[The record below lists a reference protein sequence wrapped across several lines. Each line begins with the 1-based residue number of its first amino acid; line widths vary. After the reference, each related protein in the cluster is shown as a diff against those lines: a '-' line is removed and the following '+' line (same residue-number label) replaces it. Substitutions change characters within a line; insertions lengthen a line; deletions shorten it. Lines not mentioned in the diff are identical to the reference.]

1 MQRLP
6 NNTTVSTSRIFSNP
20 ATPLRSS
27 HSLHLRH
34 SVTDAYTKLKA
45 PDTDAVEVMPLLR
58 AVIHECH
65 RFLLFYPDPSEL
77 IMQPLHPPPP
87 EPKSSKRTGN
97 SMNSPSLRQC
107 SQNGKDAT
115 RSEEPASSPKEPE
128 SPRSDHQLVPVSH
141 PLVQPPSFDSSNS
154 NMEQPTAFH
163 AILGITL
170 FLFGNLM
177 AHDPS
182 LALEGESASPTA
194 YWLAALDVFET
205 GENLPS
211 RTDPDMSDAPEDW
224 RMAVVW
230 GRTLVCL
237 ADVKITRSIK
247 APHGNLAFL
256 SSQASFT
263 AEDEPD
269 WSPNSPFHAIASRR
283 PPVTRRMTL
292 TSASAHDLMVL
303 AMDQFSRGILHMPR
317 RVPPPTGNSPQSLLT
332 IGPCF
337 SRAGEL
343 FAIASEVLGV
353 AERLD
358 SPEDRHHF
366 SLGADSIFNQ
376 VSKSSSGSDPEW
388 STRVALS
395 RGRCWLN
402 MASSKIEE
410 YEAAIE
416 QGDDNILSSPQVEET
431 REELSTGLFNSY
443 PWTNS
448 LQTDEPLSVPAIEF
462 FECAKNA
469 DPSTISEDELAPL
482 RPLVSGNFISFMVA
496 SPAGRPYLWN
506 SNPLIAR

>member
-1 MQRLP
+1 M
-6 NNTTVSTSRIFSNP
+6 I
-20 ATPLRSS
+20 A
-27 HSLHLRH
+27 
-34 SVTDAYTKLKA
+34 
-45 PDTDAVEVMPLLR
+45 
-58 AVIHECH
+58 
-65 RFLLFYPDPSEL
+65 
-77 IMQPLHPPPP
+77 
-87 EPKSSKRTGN
+87 
-97 SMNSPSLRQC
+97 
-107 SQNGKDAT
+107 
-115 RSEEPASSPKEPE
+115 
-128 SPRSDHQLVPVSH
+128 
-141 PLVQPPSFDSSNS
+141 
-154 NMEQPTAFH
+154 EQPTAFH

-170 FLFGNLM
+170 FLFGNLI

-211 RTDPDMSDAPEDW
+211 RTDPKMCDAPEDW

-247 APHGNLAFL
+247 AAQGNLNCL
-256 SSQASFT
+256 NSQACFT

-269 WSPNSPFHAIASRR
+269 WSPDSPFHAIASRR

-317 RVPPPTGNSPQSLLT
+317 RVPPPTGDSRQGPLT
-332 IGPCF
+332 IGPHF

-358 SPEDRHHF
+358 SPDDRHRF
-366 SLGADSIFNQ
+366 SHWANSIFNQ
-376 VSKSSSGSDPEW
+376 VSKSSPGMDTEW

-402 MASSKIEE
+402 MASSRIEE
-410 YEAAIE
+410 YEGAIE
-416 QGDDNILSSPQVEET
+416 RGDDNILNSPQVAET
-431 REELSTGLFNSY
+431 REELARGLFAS
-443 PWTNS
+443 PQADS
-448 LQTDEPLSVPAIEF
+448 LRADDSFAPAIEF
-462 FECAKNA
+462 FELAKGAN
-469 DPSTISEDELAPL
+469 PSTISEDELAPL
-482 RPLVSGNFISFMVA
+482 RPLVSRNFS
-496 SPAGRPYLWN
+496 SEL
-506 SNPLIAR
+506 ST

>member
-1 MQRLP
+1 MI
-6 NNTTVSTSRIFSNP
+6 S
-20 ATPLRSS
+20 
-27 HSLHLRH
+27 
-34 SVTDAYTKLKA
+34 
-45 PDTDAVEVMPLLR
+45 LLR
-58 AVIHECH
+58 AVVHECH

-77 IMQPLHPPPP
+77 IMEPPPP
-87 EPKSSKRTGN
+87 SSGQKAGKRSGNNSSSGRQSSKK
-97 SMNSPSLRQC
+97 
-107 SQNGKDAT
+107 GKDTARLEDLATFPNETGRPRLDTYKVPST
-115 RSEEPASSPKEPE
+115 RSDAI
-128 SPRSDHQLVPVSH
+128 L
-141 PLVQPPSFDSSNS
+141 SFDSSS
-154 NMEQPTAFH
+154 SIAEQPTAFH

-177 AHDPS
+177 AYDPS

-211 RTDPDMSDAPEDW
+211 RTDPKMCNAAEDW

-247 APHGNLAFL
+247 TIQGNLGCL
-256 SSQASFT
+256 DPQPSFT

-269 WSPNSPFHAIASRR
+269 WSPDSPFHAIASRR

-317 RVPPPTGNSPQSLLT
+317 RVPPSTGDLRQSALT
-332 IGPCF
+332 IGPYF

-343 FAIASEVLGV
+343 FAIASEVVGV

-358 SPEDRHHF
+358 SPEDRHRF
-366 SLGADSIFNQ
+366 SLWADSIFNQ
-376 VSKSSSGSDPEW
+376 VSKSICETDTEW
-388 STRVALS
+388 STRVALA

-410 YEAAIE
+410 FEAIME
-416 QGDDNILSSPQVEET
+416 QGDDTILTSPQVEET
-431 REELSTGLFNSY
+431 REELSTG
-443 PWTNS
+443 
-448 LQTDEPLSVPAIEF
+448 
-462 FECAKNA
+462 
-469 DPSTISEDELAPL
+469 
-482 RPLVSGNFISFMVA
+482 
-496 SPAGRPYLWN
+496 
-506 SNPLIAR
+506 

>member
-1 MQRLP
+1 MI
-6 NNTTVSTSRIFSNP
+6 T
-20 ATPLRSS
+20 
-27 HSLHLRH
+27 
-34 SVTDAYTKLKA
+34 
-45 PDTDAVEVMPLLR
+45 
-58 AVIHECH
+58 
-65 RFLLFYPDPSEL
+65 
-77 IMQPLHPPPP
+77 
-87 EPKSSKRTGN
+87 
-97 SMNSPSLRQC
+97 
-107 SQNGKDAT
+107 
-115 RSEEPASSPKEPE
+115 
-128 SPRSDHQLVPVSH
+128 
-141 PLVQPPSFDSSNS
+141 
-154 NMEQPTAFH
+154 EQPTAFH

-170 FLFGNLM
+170 FLFGNLI

-211 RTDPDMSDAPEDW
+211 RTDPKMSDAPEDW

-247 APHGNLAFL
+247 AAQGKLDCLN
-256 SSQASFT
+256 SQACFT

-269 WSPNSPFHAIASRR
+269 WSPDSPFHAIASRR

-317 RVPPPTGNSPQSLLT
+317 RVPTSTGDSRQCALT
-332 IGPCF
+332 TGPYF

-358 SPEDRHHF
+358 SPEDRHRF
-366 SLGADSIFNQ
+366 SLWADSIFNQ
-376 VSKSSSGSDPEW
+376 VSKSSSGTDTEW

-402 MASSKIEE
+402 MAASKIEE
-410 YEAAIE
+410 CEGAME
-416 QGDDNILSSPQVEET
+416 RGDDAILSSPQAAEA
-431 REELSTGLFNSY
+431 REELATGSLRLSRA
-443 PWTNS
+443 NS
-448 LQTDEPLSVPAIEF
+448 LR
-462 FECAKNA
+462 A
-469 DPSTISEDELAPL
+469 D
-482 RPLVSGNFISFMVA
+482 
-496 SPAGRPYLWN
+496 
-506 SNPLIAR
+506 

>member
-1 MQRLP
+1 MFPTWKGNDDPSGGSGYLSEGGGI
-6 NNTTVSTSRIFSNP
+6 TKVSSRTP
-20 ATPLRSS
+20 APTLLSACTNTPLLCSS
-27 HSLHLRH
+27 I
-34 SVTDAYTKLKA
+34 T
-45 PDTDAVEVMPLLR
+45 
-58 AVIHECH
+58 
-65 RFLLFYPDPSEL
+65 
-77 IMQPLHPPPP
+77 
-87 EPKSSKRTGN
+87 
-97 SMNSPSLRQC
+97 
-107 SQNGKDAT
+107 
-115 RSEEPASSPKEPE
+115 
-128 SPRSDHQLVPVSH
+128 
-141 PLVQPPSFDSSNS
+141 
-154 NMEQPTAFH
+154 EQPTAFH

-211 RTDPDMSDAPEDW
+211 RTDPKMSDAPEDW

-237 ADVKITRSIK
+237 ADVKISRSIK
-247 APHGNLAFL
+247 AAEGNF
-256 SSQASFT
+256 ASLDSHACFT

-269 WSPNSPFHAIASRR
+269 WSPDSPFHAIASRR

-317 RVPPPTGNSPQSLLT
+317 RVPPQVGGPRQNALT
-332 IGPCF
+332 IGPRF
-337 SRAGEL
+337 SRPGEL

-358 SPEDRHHF
+358 SSEDRHRF
-366 SLGADSIFNQ
+366 SLWADSIFNQ
-376 VSKSSSGSDPEW
+376 VSKSSPETDTVW

-410 YEAAIE
+410 YEAVME
-416 QGDDNILSSPQVEET
+416 QGDDTILSSPQVEET
-431 REELSTGLFNSY
+431 REELSTGLFFS
-443 PWTNS
+443 S
-448 LQTDEPLSVPAIEF
+448 LDRSCLNLRLIPAIEF
-462 FECAKNA
+462 FERAKSA
-469 DPSTISEDELAPL
+469 DPFTIGQDELAPL
-482 RPLVSGNFISFMVA
+482 RPLVGEGLQEVITGWTFLPTF
-496 SPAGRPYLWN
+496 P
-506 SNPLIAR
+506 IAR

>member
-1 MQRLP
+1 MTKSSS
-6 NNTTVSTSRIFSNP
+6 TT
-20 ATPLRSS
+20 AHGS
-27 HSLHLRH
+27 HPTGQVCTFEDWQDIKELF
-34 SVTDAYTKLKA
+34 AKA
-45 PDTDAVEVMPLLR
+45 AEQYNETDAVEAMPLLR

-77 IMQPLHPPPP
+77 ILQPSCPPSPDQ
-87 EPKSSKRTGN
+87 KRSVTK
-97 SMNSPSLRQC
+97 SPSQRQHP
-107 SQNGKDAT
+107 QKGKDAA
-115 RSEEPASSPKEPE
+115 RPEDPVPSPNETLE
-128 SPRSDHQLVPVSH
+128 G
-141 PLVQPPSFDSSNS
+141 SNP
-154 NMEQPTAFH
+154 NLIAEQPTAFH

-170 FLFGNLM
+170 FLFGNLI

-205 GENLPS
+205 GESLPS
-211 RTDPDMSDAPEDW
+211 RTDPKMCDAPEDW

-237 ADVKITRSIK
+237 ADVKITRSIN
-247 APHGNLAFL
+247 AAQGNLDCL
-256 SSQASFT
+256 NSQGCFT

-269 WSPNSPFHAIASRR
+269 WSPDSPFHAIASRR

-317 RVPPPTGNSPQSLLT
+317 RHPSLKGDLHQHALT
-332 IGPCF
+332 IGPHF

-358 SPEDRHHF
+358 SPDDRHRF
-366 SLGADSIFNQ
+366 SFWADSIFNQ
-376 VSKSSSGSDPEW
+376 VLKSSLSASTEW
-388 STRVALS
+388 STRVALC

-410 YEAAIE
+410 YESSMERGDDSILGSLQVAETRDELVTAIE
-416 QGDDNILSSPQVEET
+416 
-431 REELSTGLFNSY
+431 Y
-443 PWTNS
+443 
-448 LQTDEPLSVPAIEF
+448 
-462 FECAKNA
+462 FEQAKSA
-469 DPSTISEDELAPL
+469 DPSTIGEDELAPL
-482 RPLVSGNFISFMVA
+482 RPLLVEALVSLANLYPDETEREKLYSRAQKESGDCRIFWGDEDSMDMD
-496 SPAGRPYLWN
+496 P
-506 SNPLIAR
+506 

>member
-1 MQRLP
+1 
-6 NNTTVSTSRIFSNP
+6 
-20 ATPLRSS
+20 
-27 HSLHLRH
+27 
-34 SVTDAYTKLKA
+34 
-45 PDTDAVEVMPLLR
+45 MPLLR

-77 IMQPLHPPPP
+77 ISQPLRPPSP
-87 EPKSSKRTGN
+87 EPRSSKRPGN
-97 SMNSPSLRQC
+97 NSPSLRQC
-107 SQNGKDAT
+107 SQKGKDAT
-115 RSEEPASSPKEPE
+115 RPEQPATAPKEAGTRRQRSASSRIP
-128 SPRSDHQLVPVSH
+128 PVR
-141 PLVQPPSFDSSNS
+141 PNLILSFDSLNLIA
-154 NMEQPTAFH
+154 EQPTAFH
-163 AILGITL
+163 TILGITL

-177 AHDPS
+177 AHDPT

-211 RTDPDMSDAPEDW
+211 RTDPEMSGAPEDW

-237 ADVKITRSIK
+237 ADVKITRSID
-247 APHGNLAFL
+247 AAQGNSACLN
-256 SSQASFT
+256 SKPSFT

-269 WSPNSPFHAIASRR
+269 WSPDSPFHAIASRR

-317 RVPPPTGNSPQSLLT
+317 RVPPSTGSPRQSLLT
-332 IGPCF
+332 IGPYF
-337 SRAGEL
+337 SRPGEL

-358 SPEDRHHF
+358 SPEDRHYF
-366 SLGADSIFNQ
+366 SLWADSIFNQ
-376 VSKSSSGSDPEW
+376 VSKSSSGMDTEW

-410 YEAAIE
+410 YEAGIE
-416 QGDDNILSSPQVEET
+416 RGDDTILNSPQVEET
-431 REELSTGLFNSY
+431 REELSTGLFAFY
-443 PWTNS
+443 IPG
-448 LQTDEPLSVPAIEF
+448 PILSKLTSFSFIPAIEF
-462 FECAKNA
+462 FERAKNA
-469 DPSTISEDELAPL
+469 DPSTIGEDELAPL
-482 RPLVSGNFISFMVA
+482 RPLVSANFILQSGLTGWA
-496 SPAGRPYLWN
+496 HPYLRN
-506 SNPLIAR
+506 SNPLTAR